1 MQQAPDFVK
10 TLDRKIALW
19 RRFPEGDG
27 ATYDRVD
34 EEAGVVGA
42 LADGEASEAR
52 HVVLHGL
59 HEERV
64 EQRGCRV
71 LELLHVGDARQ
82 EPRVQPGNMSST
94 SLMVELYT
102 LSSYFQIISKQNIL
116 SVTCYLFKGLREV
129 YVRFTLWT

>member
-1 MQQAPDFVK
+1 M
-10 TLDRKIALW
+10 
-19 RRFPEGDG
+19 
-27 ATYDRVD
+27 
-34 EEAGVVGA
+34 
-42 LADGEASEAR
+42 
-52 HVVLHGL
+52 
-59 HEERV
+59 